1 MRQRRVTITFTE
13 DMVERLCMGIRDQMN
28 FLTNVDIDKKHIL
41 AKTLTRLLKAQ
52 EKLAI
57 PTQGEQEKEKA

>member
-1 MRQRRVTITFTE
+1 
-13 DMVERLCMGIRDQMN
+13 MVERLCMGIRDQMN